1 VKVAVVSPYD
11 LGKPGGVQDQA
22 IRLVGWLGEAGHDA
36 VLIGPGTHSPVDAV
50 LLGPTRSIDTNLARA
65 PIRLNP
71 GTAGAVKAALAGFD
85 VVHVHEPFVPM
96 VSPAA
101 LRVQG
106 PAKVATFHADPPQW
120 VRRLYRYGRIAA
132 RRALRDVAVV
142 TAVSPVA
149 GSAIDGVIDYRIV
162 PNGIDVGDYA
172 VGPKEAKRVT
182 FLGRDDARKGLTVML
197 DAWPII
203 ASAHP
208 LATLHVVGA
217 RRNDEVD
224 GVSFLGQVSEQDKRA
239 ELAASV
245 VHCAPNLGGE
255 SFGIVVLE
263 AMASGSAIVASAIPA
278 FEHVTGETG
287 VLVTPGDADELAKA
301 VIDLLD
307 EPDTTE
313 NIGRAGRLRSEQFDG
328 AKVAAQYI
336 EAYEEALSRES

>member
-1 VKVAVVSPYD
+1 MKVAVVSPYD

-22 IRLVGWLGEAGHDA
+22 VRLVGWLGEAGHDA

-50 LLGPTRSIDTNLARA
+50 LLGPTRSIDTNLSKA

-96 VSPAA
+96 VSAAA
-101 LRVQG
+101 LRVPG

-132 RRALRDVAVV
+132 ERALRDVAVV

-149 GSAIDGVIDYRIV
+149 ASAIDGLVDCRIV
-162 PNGIDVGDYA
+162 PNGIDIDDYA
-172 VGPKEAKRVT
+172 VGPKEVKRVT
-182 FLGRDDARKGLTVML
+182 YLGRDDARKGLSVL
-197 DAWPII
+197 LEAWPII
-203 ASAHP
+203 VSAQP
-208 LATLHVVGA
+208 LAKLHVVGA
-217 RRNDEVD
+217 RRSDEVD
-224 GVSFLGQVSEQDKRA
+224 GVSFLGQVTEQSKRT

-278 FEHVTGETG
+278 FEHLTGETG

-301 VIDLLD
+301 VVDLLG
-307 EPDTTE
+307 EPDKAETV
-313 NIGRAGRLRSEQFDG
+313 GRAGRLRSEQFDG
-328 AKVAAQYI
+328 ARVAAQYI
-336 EAYEEALSRES
+336 EAYEEAMSRES